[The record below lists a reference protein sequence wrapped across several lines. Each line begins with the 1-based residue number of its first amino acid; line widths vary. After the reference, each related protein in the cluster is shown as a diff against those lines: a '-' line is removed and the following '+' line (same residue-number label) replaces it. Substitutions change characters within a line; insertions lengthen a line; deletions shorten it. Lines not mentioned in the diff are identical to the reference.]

1 MNVEKYIGESIL
13 SDKPRKKLSLVIKDG
28 SVTNEKLADGSITM
42 EKLGDDLV
50 NIAKL
55 SSYHVSQFKAVDSTA
70 KLPKT
75 PNDIAW
81 IVNNHLYL
89 YTGEEDNLYTD
100 CGAIRGAQGVQ
111 GAKGDTGANGKS
123 AYEIWE
129 SQSGNT
135 GKDLQS
141 FLNSMKGTKG
151 EKGDKGDKGDKFSF
165 SDLTSSELQ
174 QLKGEKGDKGE
185 KGSNGLGIASITQ
198 PLISDKD
205 SGINM
210 IVITRSDGEVFSF
223 EVRNGSKG
231 STGDKGETGEQ
242 GEKGDKGDKGDKGET
257 GDTGE
262 QGIQGEKGDKGD
274 KGDQGIQGEKGDTG
288 EKGETG
294 AQGAQGLIGP
304 QGASGV
310 TDASNKTLVNDVIT
324 GGETDFLSAEMGK
337 LGVMTYDVTQ
347 GGKKFFS
354 SLQDAINSVPET
366 FHKGGL
372 TIMWVESNTT
382 EFQRYTLTTRDWST
396 KLEDWKVSAVGL
408 AQDEGDSTSVA
419 VSQKAFTE
427 QMKLKVD
434 TSAVEDTISEE
445 EGKIPSSKAVK
456 DALGNYL
463 PLTGGTISSDTG
475 VVIEGEHGNTY
486 LHSYMVQSPEGSF
499 GGIQINQK
507 GIALPRTD
515 GSLIGLDDG
524 SDKEVF
530 NTNYGTIKVGEAGG
544 LASLDD
550 DGNVPL
556 EQMSNISA
564 KVDEIGEYTVN
575 GEKISTNPVF
585 EIPTLVNMTEAE
597 YNGLD
602 EKDEDTYYM
611 LTEE

>member
-1 MNVEKYIGESIL
+1 MPTFRQDIRLGTKVPLMRTNDYG
-13 SDKPRKKLSLVIKDG
+13 DK
-28 SVTNEKLADGSITM
+28 SVTNEKLADGSISIN
-42 EKLGDDLV
+42 KLADDLADV
-50 NIAKL
+50 VSL
-55 SSYHVSQFKAVDSTA
+55 SSFHVSKFKVAASVAD
-70 KLPKT
+70 LPNT
-75 PNDIAW
+75 TNDIGW
-81 IVNNHLYL
+81 IVGNHLYL
-89 YTGEEDNLYTD
+89 YTGEGASLYTD
-100 CGAIRGAQGVQ
+100 CGELRGAQGIQ
-111 GAKGDTGANGKS
+111 GEKGEKGADGSS
-123 AYEIWE
+123 AYEIWR
-129 SQSGNT
+129 SQSGNS
-135 GKDLQS
+135 GKDLQA

-151 EKGDKGDKGDKFSF
+151 DKGDKGAKGDKGDKLTISDLSDKELKSLKGDKGDKGDPGKDGVSITDIEQTVASDKDEGINVITITRSDGETFSF
-165 SDLTSSELQ
+165 EFKNGE
-174 QLKGEKGDKGE
+174 KGEKGDKGDQG
-185 KGSNGLGIASITQ
+185 KQGA
-198 PLISDKD
+198 
-205 SGINM
+205 
-210 IVITRSDGEVFSF
+210 
-223 EVRNGSKG
+223 
-231 STGDKGETGEQ
+231 Q
-242 GEKGDKGDKGDKGET
+242 GEKGDK
-257 GDTGE
+257 
-262 QGIQGEKGDKGD
+262 
-274 KGDQGIQGEKGDTG
+274 GEKGDTG

-475 VVIEGEHGNTY
+475 VAIEGEHGNTY

-564 KVDEIGEYTVN
+564 KVEEIGEYTVN